1 MKGESHKEPTKLF
14 QRNTYFYKLKIFPIS
29 TKKSAPKLLFFIEK
43 NSERFTLKVQFC
55 HFVIRPQSKAKH
67 SGMLIIGEDGHFCK
81 IFLKKWVADAHWLR
95 LK

>member
-43 NSERFTLKVQFC
+43 KFRKI
-55 HFVIRPQSKAKH
+55 HFESPILSLCDKAAKQGKAFRDAYNRGGW
-67 SGMLIIGEDGHFCK
+67 S
-81 IFLKKWVADAHWLR
+81 FL
-95 LK
+95 